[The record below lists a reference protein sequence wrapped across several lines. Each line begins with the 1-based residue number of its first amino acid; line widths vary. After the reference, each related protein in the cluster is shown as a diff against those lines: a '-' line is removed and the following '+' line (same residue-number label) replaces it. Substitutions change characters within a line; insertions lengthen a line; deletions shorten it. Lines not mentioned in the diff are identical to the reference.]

1 MLNLTTSEIVDATTC
16 GCENPAY
23 FAALARHKVSQQLG
37 FTPFA
42 GRLSSMH
49 QHHPNRHLVN
59 FAAAWCVEELE
70 RRTLLSGG
78 VFDVYK
84 IPVYVPTSG
93 DISDPR
99 NGPLGNAGA
108 TLHAGLFGLSPLCRN
123 GGGSVPS
130 KFSDGPLSSLQT
142 QGISVAVT
150 VHSAARWL

>member
-1 MLNLTTSEIVDATTC
+1 
-16 GCENPAY
+16 
-23 FAALARHKVSQQLG
+23 
-37 FTPFA
+37 
-42 GRLSSMH
+42 MH

-78 VFDVYK
+78 VFDVSK

-108 TLHAGLFGLSPLCRN
+108 TLTQVYSDYRHFVN
-123 GGGSVPS
+123 GGGTPS
-130 KFSDGPLSSLQT
+130 KFSSQMFDSLQSKGT
-142 QGISVAVT
+142 SVAVT
-150 VHSAARWL
+150 VRARDDG